1 MAALILASA
10 VLVGLAGTVEAQS
23 GMPRLSGTG
32 PTSDSPPAEPPTPT
46 AGASQKHDDRS
57 VATEDSAL
65 ALSVLEIARAI
76 SGNSVRNW
84 AIFFGATFLG
94 VVGGRLV
101 ASLLQ
106 FFALRLARRGWAHRG
121 RVIADLAGPAH
132 LLLIAL
138 GVAAGLT
145 VLAMSPALRSFCS
158 KTLLLLYTIAVFW
171 YAYNLVGVMDVFV
184 RRVATRGRGGLD
196 EAVVNQLAPLLRRSL
211 RAFLVVV
218 GGLFVAQSVF
228 DQNIGALLAGLGLA
242 GLAVSLAAQDS
253 LKNVFGS
260 LTILFDRPFQLGERI
275 VYGGYDG
282 VIEEIGFRSTKLRT
296 LTGHLVTIPNSLIVS
311 SAVENIGRR
320 PTIRRLIDLGVP
332 YDTPRDKVEQ
342 AVAILR
348 SLLEEEGLR
357 EPIHPTVGRDEF
369 PPRVFFN
376 EFNPDSL
383 NIRVIY
389 WYAPPD
395 YWAFMEHAQRLNLRI
410 MEEFEKAGIE
420 FAFPSRTLYLA
431 GDRRRQLSIEVD
443 TKQPAG
449 G

>member
-1 MAALILASA
+1 MVLLAWAA
-10 VLVGLAGTVEAQS
+10 VLVGWTGTAGAQS
-23 GMPRLSGTG
+23 GLPRL
-32 PTSDSPPAEPPTPT
+32 PVTSPARDAAPIEPPTPPAPSRPQEGPSVAAEQSALVLAAEQIVRLAEENAPLAWAVF
-46 AGASQKHDDRS
+46 AGAI
-57 VATEDSAL
+57 L
-65 ALSVLEIARAI
+65 
-76 SGNSVRNW
+76 
-84 AIFFGATFLG
+84 LG
-94 VVGGRLV
+94 VVVGRGV
-101 ASLLQ
+101 ASLLRIA
-106 FFALRLARRGWAHRG
+106 ALRLARRGWANRG

-138 GVAAGLT
+138 GANAGMSA
-145 VLAMSPALRSFCS
+145 LAMSPALRGFCS

-211 RAFLVVV
+211 RAFLVVIGALV
-218 GGLFVAQSVF
+218 VAQGVF

-282 VIEEIGFRSTKLRT
+282 VIEEVGFRSTKLRT
-296 LTGHLVTIPNSLIVS
+296 LTGHLVTIPNSQIVS

-320 PTIRRLIDLGVP
+320 PTIRRLTDLTIP
-332 YDTPRDKVEQ
+332 YDTPREKVER

-348 SLLEEEGLR
+348 GLLEEEGLR
-357 EPIHPTVGRDEF
+357 EPIHPTVGGDAF

-383 NIRVIY
+383 NIRMIY

-395 YWAFMEHAQRLNLRI
+395 FWAFMEHAQRLNLRI

-420 FAFPSRTLYLA
+420 FAFPTRTLYLA
-431 GDRRRQLSIEVD
+431 GDWRRRLSIAVESSRPLD
-443 TKQPAG
+443 G
-449 G
+449 